1 MLSDTGSSQ
10 MSNVLKNVYLTFACI
25 LIFMKIF
32 PKSTPL
38 VRLQNPLA
46 AGYRTLLSLHVDD
59 NYEEKIAY
67 KLLEETRDT

>member
-1 MLSDTGSSQ
+1 MSS
-10 MSNVLKNVYLTFACI
+10 
-25 LIFMKIF
+25 KIF

-38 VRLQNPLA
+38 ARRQNPLA

-67 KLLEETRDT
+67 KLLEETKDTQKLVSE